1 MGFMHPLAEKYAI
14 QSRAASRL
22 GEQRQKGLIFLSL
35 SLSLSLSLPSSIS
48 LSLSLSHQ
56 KEEMKVELTKDWKN
70 KRGADLIDRP
80 CSGTK

>member
-35 SLSLSLSLPSSIS
+35 SLSLPSSI
-48 LSLSLSHQ
+48 SLSLSHQ